1 LEINPRPIRY
11 LSSLV
16 AQLVKNLPGSIPG
29 LGRSPREGNGNPPQ
43 YSSLE
48 NPVDMVRERE
58 DRESHTTIQ
67 QAAMEVADTLPYP

>member
-1 LEINPRPIRY
+1 MEINPRPIRY

-48 NPVDMVRERE
+48 NPVDRG
-58 DRESHTTIQ
+58 TW
-67 QAAMEVADTLPYP
+67 QATVHRVAQSTHAHVLVIEIAC

>member
-1 LEINPRPIRY
+1 MEINPRPIRY

-48 NPVDMVRERE
+48 NPVDRG
-58 DRESHTTIQ
+58 TW
-67 QAAMEVADTLPYP
+67 QATVDGVTRVDMT